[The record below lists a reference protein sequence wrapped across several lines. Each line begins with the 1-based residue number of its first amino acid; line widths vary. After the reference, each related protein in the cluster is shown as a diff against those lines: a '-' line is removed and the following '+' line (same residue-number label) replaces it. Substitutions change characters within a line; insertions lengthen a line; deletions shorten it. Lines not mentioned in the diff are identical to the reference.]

1 MFSFRSF
8 IVSGLM
14 LKSLIHFKL
23 IFLSGI
29 RWRSS
34 FIILHVD
41 IQFSQ
46 QHFSERF
53 LLLLLPVYFWH
64 FYRRLVDS
72 MCSFLLFF
80 VVLISLFFCRKVT
93 VVKRVYIYVCVYIYM
108 SMGIL
113 WARILK
119 WVAIPFSRG
128 SSQPKDRKVI
138 SEAHQSVYQY
148 YLLV

>member
-46 QHFSERF
+46 QHFSEKF

-72 MCSFLLFF
+72 IVLCGANITFFL
-80 VVLISLFFCRKVT
+80 
-93 VVKRVYIYVCVYIYM
+93 
-108 SMGIL
+108 
-113 WARILK
+113 
-119 WVAIPFSRG
+119 
-128 SSQPKDRKVI
+128 
-138 SEAHQSVYQY
+138 
-148 YLLV
+148 

>member
-8 IVSGLM
+8 IVSGLI
-14 LKSLIHFKL
+14 LRSLIHFKL

-29 RWRSS
+29 RQRSS

-64 FYRRLVDS
+64 FYQRLVDF

-80 VVLISLFFCRKVT
+80 VVLISLFFF
-93 VVKRVYIYVCVYIYM
+93 
-108 SMGIL
+108 L
-113 WARILK
+113 
-119 WVAIPFSRG
+119 
-128 SSQPKDRKVI
+128 
-138 SEAHQSVYQY
+138 
-148 YLLV
+148 